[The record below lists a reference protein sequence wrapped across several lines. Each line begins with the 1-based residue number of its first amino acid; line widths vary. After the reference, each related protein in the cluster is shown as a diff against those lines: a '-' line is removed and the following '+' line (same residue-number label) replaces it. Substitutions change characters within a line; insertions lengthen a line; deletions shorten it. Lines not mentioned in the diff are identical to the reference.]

1 MAHEHAFIFPL
12 KNGMH
17 ARPASHF
24 SERVVAF
31 SATLTW
37 TNERNGRVASAR
49 SVLALVGTD
58 TRHGD
63 PCRLG
68 AAGEDAEHAIE
79 ALRLYLADGFTRC
92 DQDLPVEAQEVSAEV
107 VLPRAL
113 LNTKPDKVVPG
124 VVVVSGLGV
133 GRLHLL
139 SSLQLPAQ
147 LEKEKVESRDT
158 EWQRFCEALDQVRT
172 AYEEELATSS
182 GVAFEVL
189 KAHLSLVNDP
199 AVSDQVREGLQEGR
213 SVGQALRGV
222 LDFYSN
228 MFARAETAYLRERVL
243 DLEDVFAR
251 LFSRLY
257 GQGEEENVA
266 PLTEP
271 TIVVADRLT
280 PARFL
285 SLDRTQVAG
294 LVLGHAGQTS
304 HTVILARSFG
314 IPTLTAVDVT
324 TLHVHHGRTG
334 VLDTFI
340 GVMLPDPNDR
350 VRHYYDA
357 EIRYRGSLKARLD
370 ESRSRP
376 GCTQE
381 GRRIETGANISSAE
395 EAVAAF
401 EQGADGIG
409 LFRTELLFADR
420 KTAPTEDEQVEIYSA
435 VVKAAK
441 GRPVIIRTLDI
452 GGDKP
457 VEFLRFP
464 QEKNPFLGY
473 RGARLYRDHRD
484 LIATQFRALWRA
496 GVHGSLKVLVPMIA
510 TVEEATFARALHDEA
525 GKSVREEGHPCP
537 ETLPFGLMIEVPSA
551 AYQLFELSDVAEF
564 FSLGTN
570 DLTQYFFAA
579 DRENEAVSKA
589 YGSFHPAFLRLLKQ
603 LVSAAHARHRWIGL
617 CGEFGEDPRALPLL
631 VGLGLDEISLAAPRI
646 ASTKA
651 ALQRLQGRACAN
663 LLERTLQA
671 ATRDAVFAELA
682 AGDASLPMLAPELVA
697 IDLEVSSKEEA
708 LHRMTQILEHSGRTG
723 HPTAVENAIWERE
736 DTYSTGF
743 GEGFAVPHCKSEF
756 LKANSIVVAR
766 LKKPVE
772 WQSLDGQPVSV
783 VILLLIRPSED
794 NSVHLKALSRLS
806 RRVVQDEFRE
816 TVQTLRDPLVL
827 AEYIQQQ
834 IGE

>member
-1 MAHEHAFIFPL
+1 MVLEHAFTFPL

-68 AAGEDAEHAIE
+68 AEGEDAEHAIE
-79 ALRLYLADGFTRC
+79 TLRLYLADGFTRC
-92 DQDLPVEAQEVSAEV
+92 DQDLPAEPREVAAEA

-113 LNTKPDKVVPG
+113 LNTKPDNVVPG

-133 GRLHLL
+133 GRLHVL
-139 SSLQLPAQ
+139 SGLQLPAQ
-147 LEKEKVESRDT
+147 LEQEKAENRDA

-172 AYEEELATSS
+172 AYEEELSASS

-199 AVSDQVREGLQEGR
+199 AVSDQVREGIQEGR
-213 SVGQALRGV
+213 SVGQSLRGV
-222 LDFYSN
+222 LDFYSD

-243 DLEDVFAR
+243 DLEDVFSRLFAR
-251 LFSRLY
+251 LYDQS
-257 GQGEEENVA
+257 EAENLA

-271 TIVVADRLT
+271 TVVLADRLT
-280 PARFL
+280 PSRFL
-285 SLDRTQVAG
+285 SLDRTQLVG

-314 IPTLTAVDVT
+314 IPTLTAADIAA
-324 TLHVHHGRTG
+324 LQIYHGRPG
-334 VLDTFI
+334 VLDTYI
-340 GVMLPDPNDR
+340 GVLLPDPNNR
-350 VRHYYDA
+350 VQSYYHA
-357 EIRYRGSLKARLD
+357 EKRYRDSLKARLD
-370 ESRSRP
+370 ESRSLP
-376 GCTQE
+376 GCTHDKRQ
-381 GRRIETGANISSAE
+381 IEVGANISSAE
-395 EAVAAF
+395 EAVSAF

-420 KTAPTEDEQVEIYSA
+420 KTAPSEDEQYEIYSA

-457 VEFLRFP
+457 VDFLRFP
-464 QEKNPFLGY
+464 PEKNPFLGY
-473 RGARLYRDHRD
+473 RGARLYRDHRE
-484 LIATQFRALWRA
+484 LISAQLRALWRA
-496 GVHGSLKVLVPMIA
+496 GSHGSLKVLIPMIA
-510 TVEEATFARALHDEA
+510 TVEEAAYARALHDQA
-525 GKSVREEGHPCP
+525 GNSVRESGHSCP
-537 ETLPFGLMIEVPSA
+537 DSLPFGLMIEVPSA
-551 AYQLFELSDVAEF
+551 TYQLFELSDVAEF

-570 DLTQYFFAA
+570 DLSQYFFAA
-579 DRENEAVSKA
+579 DRENEAVSNA
-589 YGSFHPAFLRLLKQ
+589 YGPFHPAFLRLLKQ
-603 LVSAAHARHRWIGL
+603 LVSAAHARRRWIGL
-617 CGEFGEDPRALPLL
+617 CGEFGENPRALALL

-651 ALQRLQGRACAN
+651 ALRRLRSDACSR
-663 LLERTLQA
+663 LLERALQA
-671 ATRDAVFAELA
+671 STRDAVFAELT
-682 AGDASLPMLAPELVA
+682 AGNASLPMLAPELVA
-697 IDLEVSSKEEA
+697 IDLDVSSKEEA
-708 LHRMTQILEHSGRTG
+708 LHRMSQILEHSGRTA
-723 HPTAVENAIWERE
+723 HPAAIENAIWERE

-756 LKANSIVVAR
+756 LQANSIVVAR
-766 LKKPVE
+766 LKNPVE

-816 TVQTLRDPLVL
+816 TVQTLRDPAAL